1 MGPDPDSSPDSD
13 QRDELKSLDMD
24 RIGEIFG
31 DDRFP
36 VTREE
41 LVGEFGDVDINYP
54 GGGSETLESVLETS
68 GAETYQTV
76 NDLQL
81 AVLNGVPRDAVGRP
95 RYSDRD
101 PPTIGE
107 GHDQEQSF

>member
-1 MGPDPDSSPDSD
+1 MDPDPD

-24 RIGEIFG
+24 RIDEIFES
-31 DDRFP
+31 DRFP
-36 VTREE
+36 VSREE
-41 LVGEFGDVDINYP
+41 LVGEFGGVEIEYP
-54 GGGSETLESVLETS
+54 GGGSETLQSVLETS

-81 AVLNGVPRDAVGRP
+81 AVMNGVPRDAVGRP

-101 PPTIGE
+101 PPGMGE
-107 GHDQEQSF
+107 EHDQEQSF